1 MIDAVFRSQAALR
14 AYDKTTEQVAYHMG
28 AQDVSNTLYS
38 VALLK
43 APPMPGAFGALEAAI
58 ARNARWIDR
67 QNLSLI
73 LWAFAD
79 LSVRPGKEAAAALS
93 DAVERGVHTLS
104 AQDVNMCIWG
114 FAICGVTPSPGAW
127 VALTDAVGARMDEL
141 KTHEVMNVAWAMA
154 AMHVTG
160 EKSPLMPAY
169 AKAWKRLCATPL
181 SEFQA
186 SKSRAIRRDGAID
199 SALAT
204 DDKIVGIVH
213 HVRLIHER
221 LFPPESAASVDLGAV
236 MPRELETASID
247 EWNRQ
252 VKKPVKSK
260 MQLNIAE
267 VISQAGIEFQ
277 AEKMSADG
285 YFSMD
290 FYLPEYDV
298 ALEYDGPSHYYKAW
312 RTEDRVFPDTN
323 PGFPPDEDAAVMPV
337 PVWMV
342 GREKTVKTAIR
353 DMLLE
358 AGHVRKV
365 VNVHAHEA
373 MRYAKKRPALRRFI
387 ENLLRREV
395 GRPLS
400 EGVREWWYDADAG
413 ASADGDDVDE
423 VDAGA
428 DATEVEESTM
438 DVEGAGLEEDGGAE
452 AAVLTGRWIQALP
465 AKARERL
472 ERRLDGAAGGAERWA
487 LVIASAEGDATKA
500 RAELRREVLEAR

>member
-1 MIDAVFRSQAALR
+1 
-14 AYDKTTEQVAYHMG
+14 
-28 AQDVSNTLYS
+28 
-38 VALLK
+38 
-43 APPMPGAFGALEAAI
+43 
-58 ARNARWIDR
+58 
-67 QNLSLI
+67 
-73 LWAFAD
+73 
-79 LSVRPGKEAAAALS
+79 
-93 DAVERGVHTLS
+93 
-104 AQDVNMCIWG
+104 
-114 FAICGVTPSPGAW
+114 
-127 VALTDAVGARMDEL
+127 MDEL

-413 ASADGDDVDE
+413 AGADEGDGEEVEAGDDAV
-423 VDAGA
+423 
-428 DATEVEESTM
+428 EVEKSTM

-500 RAELRREVLEAR
+500 RADLRREVLEAR